1 LLSPANNIETEVGAM
16 RVQGQTEP
24 GAWVV
29 INGTLVAAEPD
40 GSFRF
45 DMLLDEGINII
56 EVAAASAGGPTQTQT
71 AQVSFVPSEF
81 ALPFSLFYPLDGA
94 ETRQPSIPVFGVTR
108 PDAVVAINGD
118 PVDVDALG
126 IFAGHSELEE
136 GANLLEVVAT
146 DIDGN
151 VRSEVIAVFYTP

>member
-1 LLSPANNIETEVGAM
+1 MLGL
-16 RVQGQTEP
+16 TEP

-29 INGTLVAAEPD
+29 INGTPVAVESD

-45 DMLLDEGINII
+45 DMLLDEGLNTI
-56 EVAAASAGGPTQTQT
+56 EVSAASAGGPIQTRT
-71 AQVSFVPSEF
+71 AQVSFVPSEL
-81 ALPFSLFYPLDGA
+81 ALPFSLFYPLDGV

-118 PVDVDALG
+118 PVDLDASG
-126 IFAGHSELEE
+126 IFAGDSELEE
-136 GANLLEVVAT
+136 GPNLVEVVAT